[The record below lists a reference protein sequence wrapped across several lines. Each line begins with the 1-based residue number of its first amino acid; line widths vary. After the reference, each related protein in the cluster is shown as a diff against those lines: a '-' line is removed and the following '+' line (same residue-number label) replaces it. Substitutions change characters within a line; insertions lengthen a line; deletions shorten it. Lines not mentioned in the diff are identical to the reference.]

1 MTWKILRLFVNTL
14 IGDDKYSLLNRGNLT
29 QHIQKCL
36 SQKQNNFFELFC
48 AFFKYIIKF
57 EHFRKKMTLKA
68 YVSQKLWTSKG
79 LLR

>member
-1 MTWKILRLFVNTL
+1 MTWKILTLFVNKLT
-14 IGDDKYSLLNRGNLT
+14 GDEEYSLLNRGNLT
-29 QHIQKCL
+29 QDIQMCL

-68 YVSQKLWTSKG
+68 YVSPKLWTPKG
-79 LLR
+79 LVR